1 MTSNLSPVEAREWRL
16 EIEEFNTEYAR
27 TLDAGD
33 VEGWAEYF
41 TDDGFYRVTARE
53 NADAGLPVGR

>member
-1 MTSNLSPVEAREWRL
+1 MTSNLSPAQSRELRL

-33 VEGWAEYF
+33 VEGWADYF
-41 TDDGFYRVTARE
+41 VEDGFYRV
-53 NADAGLPVGR
+53 